1 VVWLDEKLFFLI
13 NGLAGRCDACD
24 SAMTL
29 LGGDYFMPLLLTMV
43 LFALWFWGTDAQ
55 TREKHQRAI
64 FATATAIGFA
74 SAAVKLINL
83 GFDRLRPFE
92 AYPDTVNLLY
102 YQCTDPSFPA
112 NVAAVSF
119 AFAMGT
125 WFSSRKAAVLLLCLG
140 ILWSFARVYSG
151 VHYPLD
157 IVGGAAIG
165 ILVTFP
171 ARWVIRLVE
180 PLPTWILKGMRW
192 LSLA

>member
-1 VVWLDEKLFFLI
+1 MIWLDEKLFFLI

-24 SAMTL
+24 NAMTL

-43 LFALWFWGTDAQ
+43 VFALWFWGMDPQ
-55 TREKHQRAI
+55 TREKHQRTI

-92 AYPDTVNLLY
+92 AYPDAVNLLY

-112 NVAAVSF
+112 NVAAASF

-125 WFSSRKAAVLLLCLG
+125 WFSSRKAAGILLFLG
-140 ILWSFARVYSG
+140 LLWSFSRVYCG

-165 ILVTFP
+165 VLMTFP

-180 PLPTWILKGMRW
+180 PLPTWVLKAMRW
-192 LSLA
+192 ACLA